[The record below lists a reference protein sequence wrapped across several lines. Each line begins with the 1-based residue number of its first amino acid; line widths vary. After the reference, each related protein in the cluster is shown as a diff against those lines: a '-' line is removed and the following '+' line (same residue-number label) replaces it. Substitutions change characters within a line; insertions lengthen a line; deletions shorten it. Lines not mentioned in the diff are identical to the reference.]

1 MRFIKQNRFLVLLV
15 LAVLVAGGVLV
26 GANSGKSGEADKR
39 LKKRT
44 KMAEGLQSW
53 ERPPFINPKVVDA
66 MRDKN
71 RTIRADA
78 ESVENDDIAW
88 NRRNYKVLRLQLFE
102 KATQVGEIDAFPIDR
117 EKYEKYKLQL
127 QFTDK
132 YLREMEALRK
142 KLNPIRLPTEAEVKE
157 EVKKQTDTLRTRLT
171 EEARQKEA
179 REREKGTEAEPA
191 FPQDNLPGRGGR
203 FDPAPVFPGGRPRRE
218 RMMDSEYTPGM
229 SGSEIDTRSKEFAR
243 DALKDRT
250 SLTGCMYV
258 PERPLGRVFLQAVD
272 EAREERLWMAQVE
285 LWVTTDIVEAIVQ
298 TVREGFESEEVP
310 VTKRNVRSAWIKR
323 LVKINVGNHY
333 FTSGSN
339 VFSEPGVTEEESDEK
354 RPGWG
359 YGGPPLPGRTP
370 DFTYPGGMLP
380 GRFSPVPMPTGMEG
394 DKAQNLTGR
403 VTCPDYDLV
412 HYRFTVIM
420 PIEHLFALERNLM
433 LRNLHTILNVRMKE
447 PTYTDPEDLHYYGDV
462 PVMEVT
468 FDCEQVMFSAW
479 TRGTEKKAASAKSGG
494 GPSGTRQI
502 EWLLDPLMPLEALNG
517 LPPSALRDIDNR
529 RLQQSSS
536 PSY

>member
-15 LAVLVAGGVLV
+15 LAVLVVGGVLV
-26 GANSGKSGEADKR
+26 GANSGKSGEADER
-39 LKKRT
+39 LKKRAE
-44 KMAEGLQSW
+44 MDEGLESW
-53 ERPPFINPKVVDA
+53 ERPPFINPKVVEA

-78 ESVENDDIAW
+78 ENVENDDIAW

-117 EKYEKYKLQL
+117 EKYGKYKLPL
-127 QFTDK
+127 QVTDK

-142 KLNPIRLPTEAEVKE
+142 KLNPIRLPTAAEFDE
-157 EVKKQTDTLRTRLT
+157 EVKKQADTLRTRLT
-171 EEARQKEA
+171 EEARQKVA
-179 REREKGTEAEPA
+179 REREKATEAEPVLS
-191 FPQDNLPGRGGR
+191 QNDLPVRDGRYGPAGPGLEGMT
-203 FDPAPVFPGGRPRRE
+203 DPT
-218 RMMDSEYTPGM
+218 YTPDM
-229 SGSEIDTRSKEFAR
+229 SGSEVETRSKKFAR

-298 TVREGFESEEVP
+298 TVREGFESEKVP

-323 LVKINVGNHY
+323 LVKINVGNRY
-333 FTSGSN
+333 FTSGLD
-339 VFSEPGVTEEESDEK
+339 VFLEPGVTEDEPEDR
-354 RPGWG
+354 RPVRD
-359 YGGPPLPGRTP
+359 YGAPPSAGRTGFP
-370 DFTYPGGMLP
+370 GPGLKFPGGVP
-380 GRFSPVPMPTGMEG
+380 GRFSSLAMPTGIEG

-433 LRNLHTILNVRMKE
+433 LRNLHTILNVRMEE
-447 PTYTDPEDLHYYGDV
+447 PTYADPEDLHYYGDV

-479 TRGTEKKAASAKSGG
+479 TRGTEKKAASATSGG
-494 GPSGTRQI
+494 GALRTGQI
-502 EWLLDPLMPLEALNG
+502 QWQLDPLMPLEALNG